1 MGKMIKVR
9 LNELGEIITGN
20 TPSKKNKEYYDSNDI
35 PFVKPD
41 DLIDYKITSLKS
53 SKEFISNAAESK
65 ARILKKG
72 SVLFTCIGIIG
83 KVGIIDCDKAAFNQQ
98 INAIVPNDKINN
110 RYLAYCLMYNKN
122 WIKEIANAP
131 VVPIISKS
139 QFEGIEILIDPN
151 LETQHKIVQVLDK
164 AQALID
170 KRKEQIKLCDELI
183 QSLFYDMFGTMDI
196 FKTKWEIKKLKDIA
210 NYHIGLTY
218 KPSEICDDGI
228 IVLRASNIQNGR
240 IVLDDIVRV
249 NKNIKSELLVKKGDI
264 LMCSRSGSASLVGKA
279 ALIPDLNEKMSF
291 GAFMTIIRSDYNVYL
306 LNYIRSS
313 AFRSQIRSGATTTIN
328 QITLKMLDNIEV
340 PLPPLELQN
349 LFAEKV
355 QKIEHQKQLLQQSLS
370 LLEDN
375 FNSLMQKAFKGE
387 LFQ

>member
-164 AQALID
+164 AQSLID
-170 KRKEQIKLCDELI
+170 KRKEQIKQCDELI
-183 QSLFYDMFGTMDI
+183 QSLFYEMFGSPVLNTKSFQKQELKNIAEIILGQSPSSRSYNTEGIGIPFFQGSAEFGDKYPTVVKWTTEPKKIAQKNDI
-196 FKTKWEIKKLKDIA
+196 LISVRAPVGDVNIA
-210 NYHIGLTY
+210 NIDCCIGRGLAAIR
-218 KPSEICDDGI
+218 PSNKI
-228 IVLRASNIQNGR
+228 IYRDYLFYY
-240 IVLDDIVRV
+240 L
-249 NKNIKSELLVKKGDI
+249 
-264 LMCSRSGSASLVGKA
+264 KA
-279 ALIPDLNEKMSF
+279 
-291 GAFMTIIRSDYNVYL
+291 T
-306 LNYIRSS
+306 
-313 AFRSQIRSGATTTIN
+313 SQIIFESKKAGSTFDS
-328 QITLKMLDNIEV
+328 ITGKNLGSTPILI
-340 PLPPLELQN
+340 PPLEQ
-349 LFAEKV
+349 
-355 QKIEHQKQLLQQSLS
+355 QKE
-370 LLEDN
+370 
-375 FNSLMQKAFKGE
+375 FV
-387 LFQ
+387 

>member
-1 MGKMIKVR
+1 MEYLRVGDCFDIIKGKKVEQ
-9 LNELGEIITGN
+9 LNEESENSIRYIQIDDLRNDNNIKYCLPDEKYVIA
-20 TPSKKNKEYYDSNDI
+20 KKNDI
-35 PFVKPD
+35 IIAWDGANAGTIGYGLEGAIGSTLAILRWTLEDKVCTSYVGRFLQSKSKY
-41 DLIDYKITSLKS
+41 LRYKCTGATIPHV
-53 SKEFISNAAESK
+53 SKESLEN
-65 ARILKKG
+65 
-72 SVLFTCIGIIG
+72 
-83 KVGIIDCDKAAFNQQ
+83 
-98 INAIVPNDKINN
+98 
-110 RYLAYCLMYNKN
+110 
-122 WIKEIANAP
+122 
-131 VVPIISKS
+131 
-139 QFEGIEILIDPN
+139 ILIPVPD
-151 LETQHKIVQVLDK
+151 LQTQHKIVQVLDK
-164 AQALID
+164 AQSLID
-170 KRKEQIKLCDELI
+170 KRKEQIKQCDELI